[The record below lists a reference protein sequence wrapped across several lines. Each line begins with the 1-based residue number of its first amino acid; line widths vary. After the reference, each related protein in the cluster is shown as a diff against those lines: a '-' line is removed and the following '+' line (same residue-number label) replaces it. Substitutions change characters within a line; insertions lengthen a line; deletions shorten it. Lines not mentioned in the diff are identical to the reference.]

1 MVIAVISVAVLGAI
15 ALMICCVGFGRE
27 ANKCRRCSSVTFL
40 GFTGAEPLKLR
51 LVKRIQQKRKIT
63 ADLQTTV
70 ILHSGTTA
78 PRLRISAK

>member
-1 MVIAVISVAVLGAI
+1 
-15 ALMICCVGFGRE
+15 
-27 ANKCRRCSSVTFL
+27 VTFL